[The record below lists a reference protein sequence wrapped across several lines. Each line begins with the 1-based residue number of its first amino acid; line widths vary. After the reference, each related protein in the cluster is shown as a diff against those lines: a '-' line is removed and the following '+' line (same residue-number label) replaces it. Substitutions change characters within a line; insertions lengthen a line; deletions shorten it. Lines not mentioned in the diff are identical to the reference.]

1 MSDANAEK
9 DREKA
14 NQEGEKLVYDS
25 MKHLTTLN
33 TGSILLLVTFLEKLF
48 SNPRWKALVAVS
60 LISFVASIVCS
71 VSSMLQSANH
81 VKHSGKFPRLETG
94 VKTTFY
100 YSALLTFVVGLAVL
114 VAFALKNMSW

>member
-1 MSDANAEK
+1 MSDADAEK

-14 NQEGEKLVYDS
+14 VREGEKLFYDS
-25 MKHLTTLN
+25 MKHLRTLN

-48 SNPRWKALVAVS
+48 GNPQWKALIAVS
-60 LISFVASIVCS
+60 LICFIGSIVCS

-94 VKTTFY
+94 VKSTIY
-100 YSALLTFVVGLAVL
+100 YSALLTFIVGLASL
-114 VAFALKNMSW
+114 VAFALKNVSW

>member
-1 MSDANAEK
+1 MSDANAER

-14 NQEGEKLVYDS
+14 DQEGEKLFYDS

-48 SNPRWKALVAVS
+48 GNPRWKALIAVS

-81 VKHSGKFPRLETG
+81 VKHAGRIPHLETG
-94 VKTTFY
+94 VKGAIY
-100 YSALLTFVVGLAVL
+100 YSALFTFVAGLAGL
-114 VAFALKNMSW
+114 VAFALKNVSW

>member
-1 MSDANAEK
+1 MSDTNAEK

-48 SNPRWKALVAVS
+48 SNPRWNALIAVS

-81 VKHSGKFPRLETG
+81 VKHAGRIPHLETG
-94 VKTTFY
+94 VKSTIY
-100 YSALLTFVVGLAVL
+100 YSALFTFVAGLAGL
-114 VAFALKNMSW
+114 VAFALKNVSW